1 MALQKTRVVMDNNG
15 GKAQSVFEHNV
26 VKIGTPVL
34 GVLLLSIVGWL
45 FQTVLALEEN
55 LQQNNIHIQH
65 LHMAE
70 EEFGK
75 TLSKMQDTI
84 TDIRIQ
90 VGRFTAH

>member
-1 MALQKTRVVMDNNG
+1 MPANGNGALAAAADHALVKTFTPLVV
-15 GKAQSVFEHNV
+15 AAL
-26 VKIGTPVL
+26 L
-34 GVLLLSIVGWL
+34 GIVGWL
-45 FQTVLALEEN
+45 FSTVLSLEEN
-55 LQQNNIHIQH
+55 IQQNNIHIEH

-75 TLSKMQDTI
+75 TLSKMQDTL